1 MPLATPL
8 IKSKKRPT
16 LGDVAKVAKVSEMT
30 VSRVLSGKSKVS
42 DATKGKVKKV
52 IEQLGYVP
60 NHLAGSLATSR
71 SNQVAVIIPSL
82 MNNVFPE
89 VMAGITDHL
98 ERAGY
103 NAVIGISDYNVDK
116 EESLIRSM
124 VSWRPAGIILVGS
137 QRSPSARNILRNA
150 SVPVVEIMELY
161 DDPID
166 ICVGLDH
173 REAGAA
179 IAAHLIARGYRRF
192 GYVGFHEI
200 DSSAAR
206 RFHGIREV
214 LERSGQS
221 IKAEKL
227 FERPPDIEMGKEGL
241 ASLLEMSADL
251 EAVFFSNDTAAIGGL
266 LLCWERGID
275 VPGQLAVAGF
285 SGLKSGQVM
294 PRKLTTIATER
305 YKIGTFGAR
314 AVLNRLDGQPVSP
327 RLDLGFY
334 LIEGETA

>member
-1 MPLATPL
+1 MPSAKLL
-8 IKSKKRPT
+8 IKRKKRRT
-16 LGDVAKVAKVSEMT
+16 LGDVAKVANVSEMT
-30 VSRVLSGKSKVS
+30 VSRVLSGKGQVS
-42 DATKGKVKKV
+42 DATKGRVKKV

-60 NHLAGSLATSR
+60 NRLAGSLATSR

-89 VMAGITDHL
+89 VTAGITDHL

-103 NAVIGISDYNVDK
+103 NAVIGISDYNVEK
-116 EESLIRSM
+116 EENLIRSM
-124 VSWRPAGIILVGS
+124 MSWRPAGIILVGS
-137 QRSPSARNILRNA
+137 QRSSSARNILCNA

-161 DDPID
+161 DNPID

-173 REAGAA
+173 RKAGTA
-179 IAAHLIARGYRRF
+179 IAAHLLAQGYRRF

-206 RFHGIREV
+206 RFEGIREV
-214 LERSGQS
+214 LGQS
-221 IKAEKL
+221 GYSIEAEKL
-227 FERPPDIEMGKEGL
+227 FERPPDIEMGKDGL
-241 ASLLEMSADL
+241 ASLLDMSSNL

-266 LLCWERGID
+266 LLCWERGIE
-275 VPGQLAVAGF
+275 VPDQLAIAGF

-314 AVLNRLDGQPVSP
+314 AVLNRLDGQPVST
-327 RLDLGFY
+327 RVDLGFY